1 MNSINKFCVMGRLV
15 KDPEM
20 KELENGNKVANI
32 TLAVDRD
39 YKDKEGN
46 KITDF
51 LSYALW
57 NKDAERICDFSQKGA
72 IVCLEGS
79 FNDKEIEI
87 GEGKK
92 IHTFNPVVET
102 YKHITNA
109 KTQESEVEKPSK
121 TKKAKE
127 TEVVK

>member
-15 KDPEM
+15 RDPEL
-20 KELENGNKVANI
+20 KELENGNKVANV

-51 LSYALW
+51 LNYSLW
-57 NKDAERICDFSQKGA
+57 NKDAERINDFSKKGA

-79 FNDKEIEI
+79 FNDREIDV
-87 GEGKK
+87 EGKK
-92 IHTFNPVVET
+92 IHTFNPVVEV
-102 YKHITNA
+102 YRHIANA
-109 KTQESEVEKPSK
+109 KNMDSEIENTDEVEM
-121 TKKAKE
+121 TK
-127 TEVVK
+127 

>member
-15 KDPEM
+15 RDPEL
-20 KELENGNKVANI
+20 KELENGNKVANV

-51 LSYALW
+51 LNYSLW
-57 NKDAERICDFSQKGA
+57 NKDAERINDFSKKGA

-79 FNDKEIEI
+79 FNDREIDV
-87 GEGKK
+87 EGKK
-92 IHTFNPVVET
+92 IHTFSPVVEE
-102 YKHITNA
+102 YRHIANA
-109 KTQESEVEKPSK
+109 KNMDSEIENTDEVEM
-121 TKKAKE
+121 TK
-127 TEVVK
+127 

>member
-15 KDPEM
+15 ANPEM

-39 YKDKEGN
+39 YKDKDGN

-57 NKDAERICDFSQKGA
+57 NKNAERICEFSQKGA
-72 IVCLEGS
+72 IICLEGS
-79 FNDKEIEI
+79 NDKEIEI

-92 IHTFNPVVET
+92 IHTFNPIVEN
-102 YKHITNA
+102 YKHIINA
-109 KTQESEVEKPSK
+109 KTQESSIDKTEKTNNTKEV
-121 TKKAKE
+121 
-127 TEVVK
+127 EVVK